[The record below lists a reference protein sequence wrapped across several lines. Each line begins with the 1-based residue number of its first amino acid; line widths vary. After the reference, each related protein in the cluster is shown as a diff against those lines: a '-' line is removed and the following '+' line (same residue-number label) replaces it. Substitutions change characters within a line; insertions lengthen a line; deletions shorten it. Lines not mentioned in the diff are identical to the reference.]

1 MSSIVSR
8 LSLSLVE
15 IVKQHEQ
22 VIRRDFPRWRRASG
36 YNVDFIAEMLAFDV
50 INPRAALMEANTK
63 RQGSNLDN
71 HIRQISRFNLAPL
84 FAGAEGTLGV
94 MLEVTPHL
102 APKLKH
108 TALVV
113 TSFESLTDRCARSL
127 R

>member
-22 VIRRDFPRWRRASG
+22 VIRRDFPGEWRRASG

-94 MLEVTPHL
+94 MLEVTLHL
-102 APKLKH
+102 APKPEAH
-108 TALVV
+108 RARRHVV
-113 TSFESLTDRCARSL
+113 
-127 R
+127 